1 MAMLL
6 ASQLL
11 DSLGYKYSYFVNSDR
26 KHGFN
31 IDYEALRG
39 YFVIAVDF
47 SIPRDIMQQL
57 VDNDIAIVCLDHHAI
72 DDSFIHVYGNSTD
85 AEGIVI
91 NNQYDFEPDEDTYLS
106 GAGIVYEAFRELYP
120 DFASRDREA
129 IVGITLLSDARP
141 IENAKARKYLKT
153 TYSTDPQTGYIGYLV
168 SSVIGTDWGFGLPK
182 MDRNFID
189 FKFSPEVNAL
199 LRFGKESEAISFIL
213 GGGISCKGLREI
225 QTQLRRDMKQRGS
238 FLELDN
244 LTVVAINSSDFQDY
258 PDIEYI
264 VVDGAS
270 SDNSLEIINRYRT
283 QIAKVISETDSGM
296 YEGINK
302 GIKVATGDIVGLLHS
317 DDFLINPH
325 IISDIVAR
333 FTETNA
339 DIVYGNGL
347 YVDSMRTG
355 KVVRNWVSGNYR
367 RWKVRLGWLP
377 LHPTVYV
384 KRNVIERLGLYNE
397 DYKIAADSDFLVRF
411 ECVCCY
417 NF

>member
-1 MAMLL
+1 MKV
-6 ASQLL
+6 SIIT
-11 DSLGYKYSYFVNSDR
+11 SCYNR
-26 KHGFN
+26 
-31 IDYEALRG
+31 EET
-39 YFVIAVDF
+39 IA
-47 SIPRDIMQQL
+47 Q
-57 VDNDIAIVCLDHHAI
+57 AI
-72 DDSFIHVYGNSTD
+72 
-85 AEGIVI
+85 E
-91 NNQYDFEPDEDTYLS
+91 
-106 GAGIVYEAFRELYP
+106 
-120 DFASRDREA
+120 
-129 IVGITLLSDARP
+129 
-141 IENAKARKYLKT
+141 
-153 TYSTDPQTGYIGYLV
+153 
-168 SSVIGTDWGFGLPK
+168 SVIL
-182 MDRNFID
+182 
-189 FKFSPEVNAL
+189 
-199 LRFGKESEAISFIL
+199 
-213 GGGISCKGLREI
+213 
-225 QTQLRRDMKQRGS
+225 
-238 FLELDN
+238 
-244 LTVVAINSSDFQDY
+244 QDY

-264 VVDGAS
+264 VMDGAS

-397 DYKIAADSDFLVRF
+397 DYKIAADSDFLVRYLWEAKLHVEYLDKYILKMRMGGLSTDRRKRKLMWDEDISMYKSHGF
-411 ECVCCY
+411 SGVPEKLMKMGWKIPQFIEAKFKRHY
-417 NF
+417 AYD